1 MIPSWVTGQYL
12 EMPPPPWAWQ
22 LEFTLHAQIS
32 VVERDK
38 DTWCQPPHIYINKYI
53 SKINIKKKTCSW
65 FFLGTLS
72 IHRRQVT
79 SDERGV
85 ILTHADESSNMFT
98 GVTFYS
104 SMG

>member
-1 MIPSWVTGQYL
+1 M
-12 EMPPPPWAWQ
+12 
-22 LEFTLHAQIS
+22 
-32 VVERDK
+32 
-38 DTWCQPPHIYINKYI
+38 
-53 SKINIKKKTCSW
+53 W